1 MTKQKKKIE
10 PQVTFVNTNDW
21 IASLR
26 EWQWFAVFAV
36 LAAIFFRELI
46 FQSAFLWED
55 FIYQFYPYRNFASV
69 ALTNG
74 EIPLWNPYTFSG
86 MPFLADITGTS
97 CYLPHLL
104 LVPFVSA
111 GKLNFWYVE
120 MYILVHVVLAGITMF
135 YCMRAF
141 GVSKI
146 PSAFSGLVYMLS
158 GFMIVHIIHLVIICQ
173 AAWMPLVVL
182 LFHKTL
188 KTRTLTSMIIGGLV
202 LSLVVC
208 SGHIQITLYFLL
220 FLFVYFIV
228 ELISFI
234 REQRNIGNEN
244 VTKQSLQLSLLVL
257 GIIVIAVG
265 LSAVQL
271 LPTNELTSYSV
282 REELSFAK
290 STEGELSWQQLITVL
305 VPKFFGS
312 SNALGS
318 ENPTPYW
325 GPENNWNFWETCIYT
340 GIPGLMLALFALKFF
355 KKNRHIAVV
364 AGFAFFALLYA
375 LGDHFFVHSF
385 FFNYVPGFD
394 KFRSLGRW
402 GFFYVF
408 AVAFLSGFGLQE
420 LLFSKV
426 KEKFYLKVMIVIG
439 VLALLITV
447 TVQMRLVDSFI
458 LDQVNVGALR
468 IESSRIALPV
478 AYDIA
483 QSQTLIS
490 TIIVFVS
497 LSILFLLWR
506 RKLSSTFGIVLLFLV
521 QFLDMYIFG
530 FDQNNGKINP
540 DEHFNQRAELIQMW
554 KEEGKSEYFRI
565 NMRNS
570 NMILLDRNQGMMD
583 KIFLLEGYSQL
594 GLQWRYPVGMRSY
607 DLLNAK
613 YRLKLDTVSVQ
624 GQLRLQS
631 RLAVDSTYVP
641 RAFFVYNYKTFSTA
655 QQESL
660 FICSSQFD
668 PRYVV
673 TLRGATNDLL
683 SDTTISSGARSV
695 FQSYTNNTIS
705 LKVFTPKKGILV
717 LSEIYFP
724 GWNAYVDGEATPVYR
739 ADWSLRALVVNKGEH
754 TVELRYEPTS
764 FYQGATIS
772 LSTLGFCVV
781 GLIILYARKRKPLS
795 TPTSA

>member
-10 PQVTFVNTNDW
+10 LKDTHSNTNDW

-26 EWQWFAVFAV
+26 EWQWFAIFAV

-46 FQSAFLWED
+46 FQSSFLWED

-69 ALTNG
+69 SLTNG
-74 EIPLWNPYTFSG
+74 EMPLWNPYTFSG

-120 MYILVHVVLAGITMF
+120 MYILIHVLLAGITMF

-141 GVSKI
+141 GVAKI

-173 AAWMPLVVL
+173 VAWMPLVVL
-182 LFHKTL
+182 LFYKTL
-188 KTRTLTSMIIGGLV
+188 KTRSLTSMIIGGLV

-208 SGHIQITLYFLL
+208 GGHIQITLYFLL
-220 FLFVYFIV
+220 FLFVFFV
-228 ELISFI
+228 GELISFI
-234 REQRNIGNEN
+234 REQHKIGSEKIA
-244 VTKQSLQLSLLVL
+244 KQIMNLSLLAL

-271 LPTNELTSYSV
+271 LPTNELTKYSV
-282 REELSFAK
+282 REEFSFTK
-290 STEGELSWQQLITVL
+290 STEGELWWQQLITML
-305 VPKFFGS
+305 IPKFFGT

-318 ENPTPYW
+318 ENSTPYW
-325 GPENNWNFWETCIYT
+325 GPEYNWNFWETCFYT
-340 GIPGLMLALFALKFF
+340 GIPGLTLALFALKFL
-355 KKNRHIAVV
+355 KKNRHIVVV
-364 AGFAFFALLYA
+364 AGFALFALLYA
-375 LGDHFFVHSF
+375 LGDHFFIHSF
-385 FFNYVPGFD
+385 FFNFVPGFG
-394 KFRSLGRW
+394 KFRSVGRW
-402 GFFYVF
+402 GFFFVF
-408 AVAFLSGFGLQE
+408 AVAFMSGFGLQE
-420 LLFSKV
+420 LLNSKIR
-426 KEKFYLKVMIVIG
+426 EKFYIKVMFVTGAIT
-439 VLALLITV
+439 LLITLAV
-447 TVQMRLVDSFI
+447 HLHLVDSLI
-458 LDQVNVGALR
+458 LGQVNNGAFR
-468 IESSRIALPV
+468 FESANVALPV
-478 AYDIA
+478 AYEIA

-490 TIIVFVS
+490 IFIVFVS

-506 RKLSSTFGIVLLFLV
+506 RKLTSPLGILLLFLV

-540 DEHFNQRAELIQMW
+540 DEHFNQQTELIRMW

-613 YRLKLDTVSVQ
+613 YRLKLDTVIAQSQ
-624 GQLRLQS
+624 PQLQS
-631 RLAVDSTYVP
+631 RLAVDSSYVH
-641 RAFFVYNYKTFSTA
+641 RAFIVYNYKTFATA
-655 QQESL
+655 RQESL

-668 PRYVV
+668 PRNVV
-673 TLRGATNDLL
+673 TLRGVTDDLL
-683 SDTTISSGARSV
+683 SDTTLGSGAKADI
-695 FQSYTNNTIS
+695 QSYTNNTIG

-724 GWNAYVDGEATPVYR
+724 GWNAYVDGQATHIYR
-739 ADWSLRALVVNKGEH
+739 ADWSLRALVVDQGEH
-754 TVELRYEPTS
+754 KIELRYEPTS
-764 FYQGATIS
+764 FFHGAAIS
-772 LSTLGFCVV
+772 LSTLGLCIA
-781 GLIILYARKRKPLS
+781 GLVILYVRNRKAKGFS
-795 TPTSA
+795 TSS